1 MTAAVALALGTD
13 PMPAS
18 LENMPRFTPV
28 MMMIPR
34 VAPATC
40 VVPHASVKIDAVAAG
55 RCSAFMPTMMMPIM
69 RYANATTGIA
79 VCDTLAIRWMPPKM
93 TRAVRVATPAP
104 MTNGSQPAAESSATA
119 TMVVA
124 SVLACRELNANG
136 KQRMSMTEKTT
147 AALREPS
154 PRSM

>member
-1 MTAAVALALGTD
+1 LTGWVTAAVALALGTD

-55 RCSAFMPTMMMPIM
+55 RCSAFMPIM